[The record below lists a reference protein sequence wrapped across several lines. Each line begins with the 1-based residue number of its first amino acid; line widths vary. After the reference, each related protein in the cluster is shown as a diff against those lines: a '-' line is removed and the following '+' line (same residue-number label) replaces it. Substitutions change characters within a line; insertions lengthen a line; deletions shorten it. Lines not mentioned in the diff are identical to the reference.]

1 MAVSREKESLAKV
14 LVHEGGYVN
23 HPSDPGG
30 PTNKGVTQRVYDAY
44 RKGKKLATRSVK
56 NITSDEVADI
66 YDRQYWD
73 AVKGDLLPAGVDYV
87 LFDGAVNSGPG
98 QSIKWLQRALG
109 PLYTGKVDGVM
120 GMGTLTALKAVN
132 NHDALV
138 DRICNHRLAFL
149 KALKTWRVFGKGWNA
164 RVAEVRSIGQAW
176 ATGQTPQA
184 ANFIE
189 GGQAKGLIQ
198 DAKQAP
204 GKGLGDAATGGG
216 VGAGGIAGTVQG
228 LQEQLTPFSAAGD
241 WITTVVVVLAVSAA
255 VLTIGGLAYR
265 WYANRAAARLNDA
278 LDTVTT

>member
-56 NITSDEVADI
+56 SITSDEVADI

-120 GMGTLTALKAVN
+120 GMATLTALKAVN

-176 ATGQTPQA
+176 ATGATPQA
-184 ANFIE
+184 ANFID

-198 DAKQAP
+198 DAKQAH

-228 LQEQLTPFSAAGD
+228 LHEQLTPFSAAGD

-278 LDTVTT
+278 LDTGTL